1 VLRKL
6 VLTGAVA
13 AAVAGLA
20 GAGWAS
26 PTLNVRAGQLSC
38 AGAASWKRAGSFI
51 GRVATLRGPVKSTKY
66 SAYSNGSPTF
76 LDIGRPYPH
85 EGLATVIWIENRP
98 AFGRPEVK
106 YRGHTICVRGAV
118 HRYDGVPEIVAR
130 SPGQIRIVR

>member
-1 VLRKL
+1 MLRKL

-26 PTLNVRAGQLSC
+26 TAHVRAGQLSC
-38 AGAASWKRAGSFI
+38 AGAASWKRAGAFI
-51 GRVATLRGPVKSTKY
+51 GRVATLKGPVKSTKY
-66 SAYSNGSPTF
+66 AAYSSGSPTF
-76 LDIGRPYPH
+76 LDVGRPYPR
-85 EGLATVIWIENRP
+85 EGLAIVIWARNRA

-118 HRYDGVPEIVAR
+118 HRYNGVPEIVAR
-130 SPGQIRIVR
+130 SPRQIRIIR